1 MPRRTTPPR
10 LMRPHPTG
18 QAPPYTRTAWR
29 RTPPQAPRCP
39 TTCPP
44 RLTRRVPPG
53 PHLLPDRLLGPSPR
67 TPAAGWLPQAPTAAL
82 HPAKPVRAAPRLPGL
97 CSPRPPARLCRGAG
111 GPVPTVPLA
120 RPRGT
125 RRTVP
130 ALTAGD
136 SLPRGGEPSRPG
148 SASSRV
154 GWGPP
159 SCGKALP
166 GGGAPPGRGRCFL
179 VFPPAPLV
187 PNAAAQPRL
196 EAGAQRTLEG
206 VGCSRLFGA
215 GWAPHPALEHA
226 LGPLTRRPAR
236 AAAPVAPYATA
247 GPPDGPRNPWSC
259 PPSGTRS
266 ASPPPPGTRHAAR
279 DAGGMGYPTPGT
291 GQTTRGARGS
301 ACAQDRRER
310 GKRPTPTP
318 GYGLLHRAL
327 APPPPAGASG
337 RVPPGPLRRL
347 PVGGAARGSR
357 DPLPVGDALPQAS
370 RAVDWGPTGGGRAP
384 PPRGSHAAPWPPDV
398 RGEWH
403 ARQGH
408 TPPANGCPR
417 CPRAAV
423 WRWGTRRRLWLLH
436 ALGRRA
442 SRLRPRVLWV
452 FVPRAQ
458 PRTPGVRRGEQRERG
473 TSGRCLPSPAP
484 PCWAGLGTDAHPE
497 TRPVFL
503 LLPPSAWWP
512 DGGCPA
518 PPATS

>member
-29 RTPPQAPRCP
+29 KTPPQAPRCP

-187 PNAAAQPRL
+187 PNARGQARRTAGAERTLFVVACTPLLGTVGHRATPGDPTRFPLPPTGGHTARRQCPGPAVGSPVQRAQPPATARARPL
-196 EAGAQRTLEG
+196 QPVTPCGPPPPTCAQRTG
-206 VGCSRLFGA
+206 
-215 GWAPHPALEHA
+215 
-226 LGPLTRRPAR
+226 TR
-236 AAAPVAPYATA
+236 AATAPRRGNA
-247 GPPDGPRNPWSC
+247 GC
-259 PPSGTRS
+259 L
-266 ASPPPPGTRHAAR
+266 ASP
-279 DAGGMGYPTPGT
+279 
-291 GQTTRGARGS
+291 
-301 ACAQDRRER
+301 
-310 GKRPTPTP
+310 
-318 GYGLLHRAL
+318 
-327 APPPPAGASG
+327 G
-337 RVPPGPLRRL
+337 R
-347 PVGGAARGSR
+347 
-357 DPLPVGDALPQAS
+357 
-370 RAVDWGPTGGGRAP
+370 
-384 PPRGSHAAPWPPDV
+384 
-398 RGEWH
+398 
-403 ARQGH
+403 
-408 TPPANGCPR
+408 
-417 CPRAAV
+417 
-423 WRWGTRRRLWLLH
+423 
-436 ALGRRA
+436 
-442 SRLRPRVLWV
+442 
-452 FVPRAQ
+452 
-458 PRTPGVRRGEQRERG
+458 
-473 TSGRCLPSPAP
+473 
-484 PCWAGLGTDAHPE
+484 
-497 TRPVFL
+497 
-503 LLPPSAWWP
+503 
-512 DGGCPA
+512 
-518 PPATS
+518 